1 MGIQISQCCSS
12 KKNAVNEETLQRKSK
27 NQMHLISANKQHKEN
42 SVRSNQSSGKMAS
55 NTLINE
61 VQHDQARSVQEKNA
75 ILTEDILSRRVFL
88 ADLKQSD
95 QQKQQEKITQ
105 SIKIHEEFQ
114 KSFSDVDE
122 QKEQIDDFNRAL
134 IVLED
139 QNEQIKSSTQEMQQK
154 TLKKVIELDKVHLKS
169 NCYRDNFDKVQIP
182 MLDMILSGEKDLKEF
197 DEEDSNSDS
206 AEEENKQ
213 ESIKKGAKSLQAQ
226 KNYEIVDGSQDGQ
239 DGQEDD
245 EEEEEEEEE
254 NSEDESYDLFDS
266 GGVLERIM
274 RENRHK
280 KNGLGIDSHSGQT
293 YILKQYSPED
303 VQELIFDSDLAQR
316 IKLIQ
321 NKNDCFCMIHAIRKQ
336 SDEGLLIVQNHEK
349 GGSLSLFLDTAFNE
363 KEAKIWIIKIL
374 KALQILHESH
384 LVHGN
389 LKPNNILLGQGQL
402 KLTDINMFKNMKH
415 LHNLYSAPELLQK
428 NLLTEKSDIWSAC
441 LIFIEMRTGVMP
453 YLEKD
458 PDMTVEKLKEKI
470 ERMELRFPFDIE
482 TQEFIRMMN
491 NIDPNKRKTA
501 NELLNSRYLKCENH
515 NFDKQYLNQLQ
526 KKHTLRKLNNTK
538 NFDQSMM
545 MSKPLLSEQQTFMYN
560 SQIKPGGIQKGTT
573 INIDKLNDKGTKQY
587 GVTSVLTV
595 VNIKER
601 DLQQQ
606 ESYMPISV
614 ANLMTT
620 QLTNNGMV
628 SQQISNK
635 DNKDDSSGP
644 ISQNLKQEIQNRKSA
659 DYNKQASNNQQQQQ
673 QKQMQQENI
682 SKVLKQWITVKTTL
696 EQQQEQE
703 EKHKQFQIQQEKL
716 INQIKQRENEE
727 DEEDGEEVE
736 VEEEEDNQTENQND
750 KNQNNGLGKDLDR
763 KQTSKNSEIRNNQ
776 RKQTKSIN
784 AQNNFIQE
792 NEARMKQL
800 EIEQKLLDILNQNL
814 GGEDNSFVSDTSQD
828 LKNSFIDG
836 TKAKYK
842 SSFQDLSLVQSS
854 KVPSSQIRF
863 ATKLLE
869 KNQNP
874 QKKEGDIISDTK
886 QMQSIQIISPKDE
899 EDNLYNNGKSAA
911 DKMIEQMNK
920 ILNEGATIYSQESL
934 DDLKRQ
940 ISTQNFVGLRK
951 LLTISSQQKT
961 SNSLKTLRNL
971 GNSNAKQGK
980 CKTENSPMRDERQK
994 QSSRLQVD
1002 DQGYYF
1008 IEDYIQKTKNVKKDD
1023 RGDNNNA
1030 SKDIKNTSFVN
1041 NYTQNDQTKQNDQK
1055 QEEIAQDPEYQKQ
1068 LLQQEIEQKLLDILN
1083 QNGDCDEGSFLQG
1096 SQEIIKIEDKNIQE
1110 ENKIPSINQ
1119 NILTQKNDAYQKQQ
1133 STNSLRIIKVKS
1145 NRNANSKTP
1154 EQIVD
1159 EMNRI
1164 LNEGISAYSLESYEE
1179 IKRQISTQ
1187 NFTSLKRTLSNN
1199 KQLRT
1204 LNSIKTQKTLLNSS
1218 IINKSMNS
1226 NNLGKNKV
1234 KLDQNVQE

>member
-12 KKNAVNEETLQRKSK
+12 KKSIVNEETLQRKTK
-27 NQMHLISANKQHKEN
+27 NQMPLISAKKQQKEN

-61 VQHDQARSVQEKNA
+61 AQHDQARSVQDKNA
-75 ILTEDILSRRVFL
+75 IFTEDILSRRIFL

-105 SIKIHEEFQ
+105 SIKINEELQ
-114 KSFSDVDE
+114 KSLSDVDE

-134 IVLED
+134 IVPED
-139 QNEQIKSSTQEMQQK
+139 QNEQIKQNSQEMQQYP
-154 TLKKVIELDKVHLKS
+154 LKKVIDLDKVHIKS
-169 NCYRDNFDKVQIP
+169 NCYRDNFEKVQIP
-182 MLDMILSGEKDLKEF
+182 LLDMIISGEKDLKEF

-206 AEEENKQ
+206 AEEENKRD
-213 ESIKKGAKSLQAQ
+213 SIKKGVKSLQALQ
-226 KNYEIVDGSQDGQ
+226 NYERGDGSQDGQ
-239 DGQEDD
+239 DGQDDD
-245 EEEEEEEEE
+245 EEEEEEEE
-254 NSEDESYDLFDS
+254 NSDDESYDLFDS

-293 YILKQYSPED
+293 YVLKQYSPED
-303 VQELIFDSDLAQR
+303 VQELIFDYDLAQR
-316 IKLIQ
+316 IKQIQ
-321 NKNDCFCMIHAIRKQ
+321 MQNNCFCMIHAIRKQ

-363 KEAKIWIIKIL
+363 KEAKIWMIKIL
-374 KALQILHESH
+374 QALQILHESH
-384 LVHGN
+384 LEHGN

-402 KLTDINMFKNMKH
+402 KLTDINMFKNKKH
-415 LHNLYSAPELLQK
+415 LHNLYSAPELLQRDQ
-428 NLLTEKSDIWSAC
+428 LTEKSDIWSAC

-470 ERMELRFPFDIE
+470 ERMELRLPFDIE

-501 NELLNSRYLKCENH
+501 KELLNSRYLRCENH

-526 KKHTLRKLNNTK
+526 KKQTLRKLNNTK
-538 NFDQSMM
+538 NFDQSMMM

-587 GVTSVLTV
+587 GITSVLTV

-644 ISQNLKQEIQNRKSA
+644 ISQNLKQEIQYRKSA
-659 DYNKQASNNQQQQQ
+659 DYNKQVSNNVQQQQ

-696 EQQQEQE
+696 EQQQEQD
-703 EKHKQFQIQQEKL
+703 EKQKQFQMQQEKL

-727 DEEDGEEVE
+727 DDDEEGEDEEDDEAE
-736 VEEEEDNQTENQND
+736 D
-750 KNQNNGLGKDLDR
+750 KNGDTQNNGQVNDLDH
-763 KQTSKNSEIRNNQ
+763 KLQSKKSEIRNNQ
-776 RKQTKSIN
+776 KKQTNKIN
-784 AQNNFIQE
+784 LQNNLIKE

-814 GGEDNSFVSDTSQD
+814 GGEGNSFVSDTSQD

-836 TKAKYK
+836 GKVKYK
-842 SSFQDLSLVQSS
+842 SSFQDLSLVQSG
-854 KVPSSQIRF
+854 KVPSSQMRF

-869 KNQNP
+869 KAQNP

-899 EDNLYNNGKSAA
+899 EVNANNAGKSAA
-911 DKMIEQMNK
+911 DQMIEEMNR
-920 ILNEGATIYSQESL
+920 ILNEGVTVFSQESL

-940 ISTQNFVGLRK
+940 ISTQNFVGLRR

-961 SNSLKTLRNL
+961 SNSLKTLKTL

-980 CKTENSPMRDERQK
+980 CKTENSPMRDEEQK

-1008 IEDYIQKTKNVKKDD
+1008 IEDYIQKTKNIKKDEKAEKI
-1023 RGDNNNA
+1023 NT
-1030 SKDIKNTSFVN
+1030 SKDIKNTSVN
-1041 NYTQNDQTKQNDQK
+1041 NFTQNDETKQDDKK
-1055 QEEIAQDPEYQKQ
+1055 QEEDNQDPEYQKQ

-1083 QNGDCDEGSFLQG
+1083 QNGDCEEGSFLQA
-1096 SQEIIKIEDKNIQE
+1096 SYEIIKTDDKNNQE

-1119 NILTQKNDAYQKQQ
+1119 NILTQKQDAYQKQQ
-1133 STNSLRIIKVKS
+1133 STNSLRIIKMKS
-1145 NRNANSKTP
+1145 NMNSNTKTP
-1154 EQIVD
+1154 EQIAD

-1164 LNEGISAYSLESYEE
+1164 LNEGISAFSLESYEE

-1187 NFTSLKRTLSNN
+1187 NFNTLKRTLSNN

-1204 LNSIKTQKTLLNSS
+1204 LNSIKTQKTLQNSS
-1218 IINKSMNS
+1218 IINKSLNS
-1226 NNLGKNKV
+1226 NNLGQNKI
-1234 KLDQNVQE
+1234 KIDLNSQE

>member
-12 KKNAVNEETLQRKSK
+12 KKNVVNEETLQRKSK
-27 NQMHLISANKQHKEN
+27 NQMPLITANKQHKEN
-42 SVRSNQSSGKMAS
+42 SVRSNQSSAKMAS

-61 VQHDQARSVQEKNA
+61 AQHDQARSVQDKNA
-75 ILTEDILSRRVFL
+75 IFTEDILSRRVFL

-105 SIKIHEEFQ
+105 SIKINEEIQ
-114 KSFSDVDE
+114 KSLSDVDE

-134 IVLED
+134 IVPDD
-139 QNEQIKSSTQEMQQK
+139 QNEQIKLSTQEMQQK
-154 TLKKVIELDKVHLKS
+154 TLKKVIELDKVHVKS
-169 NCYRDNFDKVQIP
+169 NCYRDNFEKFQIP

-206 AEEENKQ
+206 AEEEHKQ
-213 ESIKKGAKSLQAQ
+213 ESIKKGVKSYHALQ
-226 KNYEIVDGSQDGQ
+226 NYEVGDGSQDGQ
-239 DGQEDD
+239 DGQDDD
-245 EEEEEEEEE
+245 EEEEDEE
-254 NSEDESYDLFDS
+254 NSDDESYDLFDS

-274 RENRHK
+274 RENRQK
-280 KNGLGIDSHSGQT
+280 KNGLGIDSKSGQT

-303 VQELIFDSDLAQR
+303 VQELVFDSYLAQQ
-316 IKLIQ
+316 IKQIQ
-321 NKNDCFCMIHAIRKQ
+321 MTNDCFCMIHAIRKH
-336 SDEGLLIVQNHEK
+336 EGLLIVQNHEK

-363 KEAKIWIIKIL
+363 KEAKIWMIKIL
-374 KALQILHESH
+374 KALQILHENH

-402 KLTDINMFKNMKH
+402 KLTDINMFKNKKH
-415 LHNLYSAPELLQK
+415 LHSLYSAPELLQRDE
-428 NLLTEKSDIWSAC
+428 LTEKSDIWSAC

-458 PDMTVEKLKEKI
+458 PDMTVENLKEKI
-470 ERMELRFPFDIE
+470 ERMELRLPFDIE

-501 NELLNSRYLKCENH
+501 QELLNSRYLRCENY
-515 NFDKQYLNQLQ
+515 NFDKSYLNQLQ
-526 KKHTLRKLNNTK
+526 KKQTLRKLNNTK

-545 MSKPLLSEQQTFMYN
+545 MSKPLLNEQQTFMYN

-587 GVTSVLTV
+587 GITSVLTV

-601 DLQQQ
+601 DFQQQ

-644 ISQNLKQEIQNRKSA
+644 TSQNLKQEIKNRKSA
-659 DYNKQASNNQQQQQ
+659 DYNKSNSVQQQQ
-673 QKQMQQENI
+673 QKLIQQENI
-682 SKVLKQWITVKTTL
+682 QKVLKQWITVKTTL

-703 EKHKQFQIQQEKL
+703 DKQKQFQIQQEKL
-716 INQIKQRENEE
+716 INQIKQINNE
-727 DEEDGEEVE
+727 DEEEDDDGED
-736 VEEEEDNQTENQND
+736 EEEEDEDTQNQNA
-750 KNQNNGLGKDLDR
+750 NTQNNGLAKDQDQKLTQ
-763 KQTSKNSEIRNNQ
+763 KKSEIRNNQ
-776 RKQTKSIN
+776 KKETKRIN
-784 AQNNFIQE
+784 AQNNYVQE
-792 NEARMKQL
+792 NEQKMKQL

-814 GGEDNSFVSDTSQD
+814 GGEGNSFVSDTSQD

-836 TKAKYK
+836 AKAKYK
-842 SSFQDLSLVQSS
+842 SSFQDLSLVQSG
-854 KVPSSQIRF
+854 KVPSSQMRF

-869 KNQNP
+869 KAQNP
-874 QKKEGDIISDTK
+874 QKKDGDIISDTK
-886 QMQSIQIISPKDE
+886 QMQSIQIYSPKE
-899 EDNLYNNGKSAA
+899 EEEANANNNGKSAA
-911 DKMIEQMNK
+911 DKMIEEMNK

-961 SNSLKTLRNL
+961 SNSLKTLKTL

-980 CKTENSPMRDERQK
+980 CKTENSPMRDEEQK

-1023 RGDNNNA
+1023 KQNL

-1041 NYTQNDQTKQNDQK
+1041 NYTQNDETKLEDKQ
-1055 QEEIAQDPEYQKQ
+1055 QEENNQEYQKM

-1096 SQEIIKIEDKNIQE
+1096 SQEIIQTDDKNIQE

-1119 NILTQKNDAYQKQQ
+1119 NILTQKHDPYQKQQ
-1133 STNSLRIIKVKS
+1133 STNSLRIIKMKS
-1145 NRNANSKTP
+1145 NLNSNSKTP
-1154 EQIVD
+1154 EQIAD

-1164 LNEGISAYSLESYEE
+1164 LNEGISAYSLESFEE

-1187 NFTSLKRTLSNN
+1187 NFNNLKRTLSNN

-1204 LNSIKTQKTLLNSS
+1204 LNSIKTQKTMQNSS

-1226 NNLGKNKV
+1226 NNLGQNKI
-1234 KLDQNVQE
+1234 KLDQNGQE